1 MARNSVTRSIARI
14 TRPLRTLFTRRELAR
29 WTRGPRTL
37 LTGGGVGERIIE
49 LENRFERLQRG
60 WNQHI
65 PSLLDSMSDA
75 LDAAHRAEDGHRRM
89 DAIRED
95 LDRLSSRL
103 ELHLIDAQSSRSGLS
118 GEIRNMAGVT
128 LMMAGRK
135 GVILAPSA
143 LDLPVRPGSIDL
155 ISVDA
160 SFGLPGEVEGLD
172 AILVGW
178 FALLAPDG
186 QLKIDRFHLI
196 VTPEPSAPSAI
207 DIAALRRASA
217 SGGIMGSPG
226 VPTSDQII
234 RSMERCG
241 YRVEPSVVASDGLAQ
256 TLIGRRSAEPR
267 A

>member
-95 LDRLSSRL
+95 LDRLSSRV
-103 ELHLIDAQSSRSGLS
+103 ELHLINEQSSRRGLS
-118 GEIRNMAGVT
+118 GEIRNLSGVK

-143 LDLPVRPGSIDL
+143 LDLPVKPGSIDL

-160 SFGLPGEVEGLD
+160 SFRFPCEGHGLD
-172 AILVGW
+172 EILAAW
-178 FALLAPDG
+178 CALLAPDG
-186 QLKIDRFHLI
+186 RLEIDRFHLI
-196 VTPEPSAPSAI
+196 DMLESTAPSAV
-207 DIAALRRASA
+207 DFGALRRASA
-217 SGGIMGSPG
+217 TGEIMNSQELPASG
-226 VPTSDQII
+226 QII
-234 RSMERCG
+234 KSMERCG
-241 YRVEPSVVASDGLAQ
+241 LSVEPPVVAPDGLAQ
-256 TLIGRRSAEPR
+256 TLVGRRCMEPR